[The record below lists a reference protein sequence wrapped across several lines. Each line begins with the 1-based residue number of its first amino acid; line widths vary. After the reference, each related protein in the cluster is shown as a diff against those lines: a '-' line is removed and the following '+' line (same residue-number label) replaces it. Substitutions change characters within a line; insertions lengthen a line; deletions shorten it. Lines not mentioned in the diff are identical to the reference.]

1 MNNRKPGDL
10 IRTMRQRHE
19 DRAALA
25 QPFPV
30 PTAEM
35 LARAADA
42 LWGKQLVQELADVIG
57 DNPRTAEV
65 FTQFIA
71 SYPVSAVVT
80 FAITYGYQLRR
91 QVELQEAEASPIK
104 LLT

>member
-1 MNNRKPGDL
+1 
-10 IRTMRQRHE
+10 
-19 DRAALA
+19 
-25 QPFPV
+25 
-30 PTAEM
+30 M

-42 LWGKQLVQELADVIG
+42 LWGKELEQALADVIG
-57 DNPRTAEV
+57 DNPRTSQV
-65 FTQFIA
+65 FTQFIER
-71 SYPVSAVVT
+71 YPVTAVVT